1 MSVQVQF
8 RRGNTAQTAAFTG
21 AYAEITVDTDKRTA
35 VVHDGV
41 SPGGTTLAREY
52 ILRLVHDDANTA
64 QYTAN
69 LAYDMANS
77 VSGSGYSYSNTIGAA
92 SNSWA
97 NTVFGYS
104 NSYTQTV
111 GTAGNN
117 YTVSVGA
124 ASNGWANTVVVGANA
139 WTNAIFGYSNTYTQT
154 VGTAGNNY
162 TVSVGAASNGW
173 ANIVA
178 AGANAW
184 SNTKVSSITGTAGQ
198 IYSSGGTTP
207 TLNLIETGVT
217 TSTYGG
223 ASQIPVIT
231 VDAYGR
237 LSSASNVAVQ
247 GMDYAYANTIGA
259 ASNAWTNTVFGYS
272 NTYTQTVGTAG
283 NNYTVTVGAAS
294 NGWANTVV
302 AGANAWAN
310 TVFGYSN
317 TYTNTVGTA
326 GNNYTVSVGAAS
338 NGWANAVSTGAN
350 AWTNTVFGYANTSI
364 AAANGWTNTSVA
376 GANAWTNAV
385 FGYAN
390 TSIAAANGWA
400 NTVVAGANAWVNTS
414 VTGANAWTN
423 TVFGY
428 SNSYTTQAYGQAN
441 VALTVA
447 NLAFN
452 EANVAYNFPVDIG
465 RSGFLNNT
473 QTSISY
479 SGNNTFFLANT
490 NGGGWDYYLSGVK
503 YHVTGTSSVNLNAT
517 NPPPNGTYYIVIQNN
532 GTGTLSS
539 STSTWNTDDS
549 STVPVAVVIYNSGSN
564 PTYVVRDARHLVTID
579 RHMYTFLNST
589 YPTVAAPF
597 GALSGYTVNP
607 ASPTDANNTFAVSS
621 TIVIEEDIYHPA
633 ITLTDGNGLVSNNYS
648 VLYRSNA
655 TNYLI
660 TQSALPFLYQA
671 AGYIQ
676 WDNAGTLT
684 QGTNNNYYNTY
695 LLFTA
700 LGNKEGFLIV
710 PGRGE
715 FASASAAQAEDPTTF
730 DFTGFPDFEFI
741 FAYQLTWQAKSTHT
755 STGKVALAVAP
766 RKIAV
771 ASAAPVAIP
780 ATTVHNQLA
789 GLQGGFDN
797 TELYHLTASE
807 YSTLQANIG
816 VAAYNQSNTI
826 FGVANAAFNT
836 ANAANAWTN
845 TVFGYAN
852 TSIAAANGWANTVS
866 TGANAWTNTVF
877 GYANTSIAAANGW
890 VNTSVAGAN
899 SWTNAVF
906 GYANTSI
913 AAANGWANTVAA
925 GANAWSNTKVSSVT
939 GTAGQIYSSG
949 GTSPTL
955 NLITTAVTA
964 ATYGGASQIPV
975 ITVDAYGRLT
985 YSANVAVQG
994 MDYAYANTIGA
1005 ASNGW
1010 ANTVVAGANGYANT
1024 VGTAGNNYTVSV
1036 GAASNGWANTVAA
1049 GANAWSNT
1057 KISSVTGTA
1066 GQIYV
1071 STGTSPVLNLITTGV
1086 TATTYGNA
1094 TIIPVLTV
1102 DAYGRIT
1109 AVSNTTSSGGG
1120 GGGYYNGNNGE
1131 KNASNY
1137 GDIFRVHSNTLST
1150 NVTIYSGN
1158 NAICG
1163 GPLTIATGQ
1172 TLTIQTGART
1182 AIV

>member
-184 SNTKVSSITGTAGQ
+184 SNTKVSSVTGTAGQ

-302 AGANAWAN
+302 AGANAWTN

-490 NGGGWDYYLSGVK
+490 NGAGGWDYYLSGVK

-517 NPPPNGTYYIVIQNN
+517 NPPPNGTYYITIQNN

-579 RHMYTFLNST
+579 RHMYTYLNST
-589 YPTVAAPF
+589 QPTVAAPF

-621 TIVIEEDIYHPA
+621 TIVIEEDLYHPA

-852 TSIAAANGWANTVS
+852 TSIAASNGWANTVS
-866 TGANAWTNTVF
+866 TGANA
-877 GYANTSIAAANGW
+877 
-890 VNTSVAGAN
+890 
-899 SWTNAVF
+899 WTNAVF

-1010 ANTVVAGANGYANT
+1010 ANTV
-1024 VGTAGNNYTVSV
+1024 
-1036 GAASNGWANTVAA
+1036 AA

-1120 GGGYYNGNNGE
+1120 SGGGYYNGNNGE

>member
-1 MSVQVQF
+1 MANTTIQLKRSGITSNVPTSLEYGELSLNYADGLLFYKNSTGQIVSF
-8 RRGNTAQTAAFTG
+8 SSGADSFGTVNANGTFVVAGAPGSIVTLIPGTGINITGDAINDTITISATGGGSMDYPYVNTA
-21 AYAEITVDTDKRTA
+21 
-35 VVHDGV
+35 
-41 SPGGTTLAREY
+41 
-52 ILRLVHDDANTA
+52 
-64 QYTAN
+64 
-69 LAYDMANS
+69 
-77 VSGSGYSYSNTIGAA
+77 
-92 SNSWA
+92 
-97 NTVFGYS
+97 
-104 NSYTQTV
+104 
-111 GTAGNN
+111 
-117 YTVSVGA
+117 
-124 ASNGWANTVVVGANA
+124 
-139 WTNAIFGYSNTYTQT
+139 
-154 VGTAGNNY
+154 
-162 TVSVGAASNGW
+162 
-173 ANIVA
+173 
-178 AGANAW
+178 
-184 SNTKVSSITGTAGQ
+184 
-198 IYSSGGTTP
+198 
-207 TLNLIETGVT
+207 
-217 TSTYGG
+217 
-223 ASQIPVIT
+223 
-231 VDAYGR
+231 
-237 LSSASNVAVQ
+237 
-247 GMDYAYANTIGA
+247 
-259 ASNAWTNTVFGYS
+259 
-272 NTYTQTVGTAG
+272 
-283 NNYTVTVGAAS
+283 
-294 NGWANTVV
+294 V
-302 AGANAWAN
+302 AGANAWTN

-326 GNNYTVSVGAAS
+326 GNNYAITVGSAA
-338 NGWANAVSTGAN
+338 NGWANTVVAGAN
-350 AWTNTVFGYANTSI
+350 AWTNAVFGYANTSI

-390 TSIAAANGWA
+390 TSIAASNGWA

-517 NPPPNGTYYIVIQNN
+517 NPPPNGTYYITIQNN

-549 STVPVAVVIYNSGSN
+549 STVPVAVVIYNSGSD

-579 RHMYTFLNST
+579 RHMYKYLNST
-589 YPTVAAPF
+589 QPTSASPF

-621 TIVIEEDIYHPA
+621 TIVIEEDLFHPA

-660 TQSALPFLYQA
+660 TQSPVPLLHQNG
-671 AGYIQ
+671 GYIQ

-695 LLFTA
+695 LLFTS

-715 FASASAAQAEDPTTF
+715 YVSISAAQAEDPTTF

-741 FAYQLTWQAKSTHT
+741 FAYQLTWGTRSIYN
-755 STGKVALAVAP
+755 STGKVLLAATP

-852 TSIAAANGWANTVS
+852 TSIAAANGW
-866 TGANAWTNTVF
+866 
-877 GYANTSIAAANGW
+877 

-906 GYANTSI
+906 EYANTSI

-1109 AVSNTTSSGGG
+1109 AVSNTTSSSGGMDYAYANTIG
-1120 GGGYYNGNNGE
+1120 A
-1131 KNASNY
+1131 ASN
-1137 GDIFRVHSNTLST
+1137 GWANTVVAGANAWVNTSVAGANSWSNTKLSNT
-1150 NVTIYSGN
+1150 SGTTFAGSFYIPSGSNLGVGTASPAANLDVIGLTSDAKANVLS
-1158 NAICG
+1158 
-1163 GPLTIATGQ
+1163 Q
-1172 TLTIQTGART
+1172 TLTDAATIAWDASLGRVATVTLGASRTFGAPSNLRVGTYILHVIQGGTGSYTITWNGVFKWPAGVAPTLTTTVGARDVMSFISDGT
-1182 AIV
+1182 NLYGTYINDVK